1 MVKNFNKYFVFSI
14 NTITLFTISIYSKR
28 LNMRSSQMKV
38 SPKKQTA
45 TTSITKNEK
54 DSSEDLKSFNGCF
67 VSQYPTEDQPFTLE
81 EVNNIL
87 GGCVTSLIGKSKLVF
102 QKGKGPKREFGDSD
116 GNHENPI
123 IQRYFADTKL
133 LDSTLI
139 EGKNMVLFDPVKK
152 VLSKC
157 KSFLSEFNP
166 NQELSK
172 THSELTSIIKLT
184 ADLYEPLPR
193 KFQTS
198 GVFRRSVETHL
209 SPRKTYEDVARQ
221 LSLVEL
227 QTSLAQNAT
236 IEHHVSHILQEK
248 LQLEA
253 ANAKKEADNLEAAR
267 AKAEKENVQ
276 KFMDSLSSNDDW
288 ESVADSM
295 LDTTPLVKDIA
306 HVEPISAPSVLDTA
320 HAVPVPTPLVLDTT
334 PLVLDTTPVELT
346 HEPSVPTKMQHST
359 IQKKERHLTE
369 DAIATITRFIDDH
382 EFSDSSNLG
391 LDFFTHRKELLVEIN
406 QSQMRSNAVK
416 IRDKDLYAAALVFP
430 KSDGSNNELIR
441 IYYGDRQTAVQ
452 RSRKN
457 SLIDSNPKQENAGLF
472 IYSLKEE
479 YVSQRK

>member
-1 MVKNFNKYFVFSI
+1 MN
-14 NTITLFTISIYSKR
+14 
-28 LNMRSSQMKV
+28 V

-45 TTSITKNEK
+45 TASIKNEG
-54 DSSEDLKSFNGCF
+54 DLKSFNGCF
-67 VSQYPTEDQPFTLE
+67 VSKYPTEDQPFTHK
-81 EVNNIL
+81 EVTDVL
-87 GGCVTSLIGKSKLVF
+87 GGCVTFIIGKTKLVF
-102 QKGKGPKREFGDSD
+102 QKGNGPKREFGDSD

-123 IQRYFADTKL
+123 IQRYFADMKL
-133 LDSTLI
+133 LESIPID
-139 EGKNMVLFDPVKK
+139 GKNMVLFEPVKI
-152 VLSKC
+152 VLAKC

-172 THSELTSIIKLT
+172 THGDLASIIKLT
-184 ADLYEPLPR
+184 ADRYERLPR

-198 GVFRRSVETHL
+198 GVFGCSVETHL

-236 IEHHVSHILQEK
+236 LERYVSHILQEK
-248 LQLEA
+248 LQVEA
-253 ANAKKEADNLEAAR
+253 ANAKEEADNLEAAR
-267 AKAEKENVQ
+267 AKAEKRNVQ
-276 KFMDSLSSNDDW
+276 KFMESLSSADDW
-288 ESVADSM
+288 ETVADS
-295 LDTTPLVKDIA
+295 IQAA
-306 HVEPISAPSVLDTA
+306 HVVPIPAPLVLDTA
-320 HAVPVPTPLVLDTT
+320 HVVPIPA
-334 PLVLDTTPVELT
+334 PVEPT
-346 HEPSVPTKMQHST
+346 HEPSVPTTMQHASM
-359 IQKKERHLTE
+359 QHASMQNKDRLLTE

-382 EFSDSSNLG
+382 DFSDSSNLG
-391 LDFFTHRKELLVEIN
+391 LDFFAHRKELLVEIN

-457 SLIDSNPKQENAGLF
+457 GLIDSRPKQENTGLF

-479 YVSQRK
+479 

>member
-1 MVKNFNKYFVFSI
+1 MN
-14 NTITLFTISIYSKR
+14 
-28 LNMRSSQMKV
+28 V

-45 TTSITKNEK
+45 TASIKNG
-54 DSSEDLKSFNGCF
+54 EDLKSFNGCF
-67 VSQYPTEDQPFTLE
+67 VSKYPTRDQPFTHK
-81 EVNNIL
+81 EVTDVL
-87 GGCVTSLIGKSKLVF
+87 GVCVTSIIGKTKLVF

-123 IQRYFADTKL
+123 IQRYFADVKL
-133 LDSTLI
+133 LESTPI
-139 EGKNMVLFDPVKK
+139 DGKNMVLFEPVKI
-152 VLSKC
+152 VLAKC

-172 THSELTSIIKLT
+172 THSDLASIIKLT
-184 ADLYEPLPR
+184 ADRYDRLLK

-198 GVFRRSVETHL
+198 GVFGRSVETHL

-221 LSLVEL
+221 LSLAEL

-236 IEHHVSHILQEK
+236 LERYVSHILQEK
-248 LQLEA
+248 LQVEA
-253 ANAKKEADNLEAAR
+253 ANAKEEADNLEAAR
-267 AKAEKENVQ
+267 AKAEKRNVQ
-276 KFMDSLSSNDDW
+276 KFMESLSSADDW
-288 ESVADSM
+288 ETVADS
-295 LDTTPLVKDIA
+295 IQAA
-306 HVEPISAPSVLDTA
+306 HVVPIPAPLVLDTA
-320 HAVPVPTPLVLDTT
+320 HVVPIPA
-334 PLVLDTTPVELT
+334 PVEPT
-346 HEPSVPTKMQHST
+346 HEPSVPTTMQYES
-359 IQKKERHLTE
+359 IQKKNRPLSE
-369 DAIATITRFIDDH
+369 DAITIITRFIDEH
-382 EFSDSSNLG
+382 NFSDPSNLG
-391 LDFFTHRKELLVEIN
+391 LDFFAHRKVLLLEIN

-457 SLIDSNPKQENAGLF
+457 GLIDSHPKQENAGLF